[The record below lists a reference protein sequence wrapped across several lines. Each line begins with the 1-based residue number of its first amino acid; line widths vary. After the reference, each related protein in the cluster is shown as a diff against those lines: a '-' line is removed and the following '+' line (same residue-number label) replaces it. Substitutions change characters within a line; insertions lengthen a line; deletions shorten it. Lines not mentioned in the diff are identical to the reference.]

1 MEQIRNRFRQ
11 LTQLLG
17 YSGLLLAGAIILAGL
32 LVGIIYR
39 VAPGSA
45 YVATYVLWLVIVNV
59 GLGFIIGATS
69 PKIKLMMVTTA
80 LVLVLLGYGYYGLL
94 YFGLVL

>member
-17 YSGLLLAGAIILAGL
+17 YSGLFLASAIILAGL
-32 LVGIIYR
+32 LVGIIYH

-45 YVATYVLWLVIVNV
+45 YVATYIFWLVIVNT

-69 PKIKLMMVTTA
+69 PKIRIMMVTTA